1 MEQSSNLAK
10 DEWWEHFPH
19 EADMG
24 VRGIGKTLE
33 PAFAQAAIAL
43 TAVITEP
50 ADVTAAESIQI
61 EFEDEDVEMLF
72 YDWMSSLIYEMATR
86 SMLFCRFEL
95 HIESGKLTATVWG
108 EKSGAKHSPAVEVKG
123 ASFTE
128 LKVYQKKDGSWCAQ
142 CVVDV

>member
-1 MEQSSNLAK
+1 MDKSVTGNR
-10 DEWWEHFPH
+10 WEHFPH

-24 VRGIGKTLE
+24 VRGIGETIE
-33 PAFAQAAIAL
+33 QAFTQAAIAL
-43 TAVITEP
+43 TAVITDP
-50 ADVTAAESIQI
+50 ADVNTTESIQI
-61 EFEDEDVEMLF
+61 GFSDDDLEMLF

-86 SMLFCRFEL
+86 SMLFSNFEV
-95 HIESGKLTATVWG
+95 HIDEGHLTATVSG
-108 EKSGAKHSPAVEVKG
+108 EVSGTKHSPAVEVKG